1 MKKNYNV
8 LNLKEVFQYTMQDNR
23 RSAFTLAEVLIT
35 LGIIGVVAAM
45 TLPALINNHRDK
57 ELITRVK
64 KTYSALNQALELAQA
79 HYATPG
85 DNSALFSSGKTSA
98 ELTKEMSGYFN
109 GARYCEAGANAEGCK
124 NLNYKIKYAS
134 LMQSGNS
141 GALITNMTGYP
152 RIVLNDGSIIAM
164 DNKGNS
170 CDEVVETGTSFNPDG
185 SVQTNPDGSIKTWT
199 RTRAVCGKILFD
211 VNGNKNP
218 NQFGRDAY
226 AVDIYRNKIGDVTW
240 SAWGT
245 ESLHNILMGKKNPFV
260 YKDYDAN
267 GEFEW

>member
-8 LNLKEVFQYTMQDNR
+8 LNLKKVFQYTMQDNR

-35 LGIIGVVAAM
+35 LGIIGIVAAM

-98 ELTKEMSGYFN
+98 ELTKEMAEYFN
-109 GARYCEAGANAEGCK
+109 GARYCEAGTNAKDCK
-124 NLNYKIKYAS
+124 NLSYTIKYAT
-134 LMQSGNS
+134 LNQSGSS
-141 GALITNMTGYP
+141 GAAVTNLTANP

-164 DNKGNS
+164 NNKGNS
-170 CDEVVETGTSFNPDG
+170 CDEVVETGTSFNSDG
-185 SVQTNPDGSIKTWT
+185 SVAKNPDGSIKTWT
-199 RTRAVCGKILFD
+199 RTRAVCGTIWFD

-226 AVDIYRNKIGDVTW
+226 VVDVYRNKIGDPTW
-240 SAWGT
+240 SAYGIA
-245 ESLHNILMGKKNPFV
+245 SLHNILMGKTNPFV
-260 YKDYDAN
+260 YKDYDAD

>member
-1 MKKNYNV
+1 MKKNYN
-8 LNLKEVFQYTMQDNR
+8 
-23 RSAFTLAEVLIT
+23 AFTLAEVLIT
-35 LGIIGVVAAM
+35 LGIIGIVAAM

-98 ELTKEMSGYFN
+98 ELTKEMAEYFN
-109 GARYCEAGANAEGCK
+109 GARYCEAGTNAKDCK
-124 NLNYKIKYAS
+124 NLSYTIKYAT
-134 LMQSGNS
+134 LNQSGSS
-141 GALITNMTGYP
+141 GAAVTNLTANP

-164 DNKGNS
+164 NNKGNS

-218 NQFGRDAY
+218 
-226 AVDIYRNKIGDVTW
+226 
-240 SAWGT
+240 
-245 ESLHNILMGKKNPFV
+245 FV
-260 YKDYDAN
+260 YKDYDAD

>member
-98 ELTKEMSGYFN
+98 ELTKEMAEYFN
-109 GARYCEAGANAEGCK
+109 GARYCEAGTNAKDCK
-124 NLNYKIKYAS
+124 NLSYTIKYAT
-134 LMQSGNS
+134 LNQSGSS
-141 GALITNMTGYP
+141 GAAVTNLTANP

-164 DNKGNS
+164 NNKGNS
-170 CDEVVETGTSFNPDG
+170 CDEVVETGTSFNSDG
-185 SVQTNPDGSIKTWT
+185 SVAKNPDGSIKTWT
-199 RTRAVCGKILFD
+199 RTRAVCGTIWFD

-226 AVDIYRNKIGDVTW
+226 VVDVYRNKIGDPTW
-240 SAWGT
+240 SAYGIA
-245 ESLHNILMGKKNPFV
+245 SLHNILMGKTNPFV
-260 YKDYDAN
+260 YKDYDAD

>member
-35 LGIIGVVAAM
+35 LGIIGIVAAM

-85 DNSALFSSGKTSA
+85 DNSALFTSGKTSA

-141 GALITNMTGYP
+141 GAQITNLTANP

-164 DNKGNS
+164 NTKGNS
-170 CDEVVETGTSFNPDG
+170 CDEVVESGTSFNSDG
-185 SVQTNPDGSIKTWT
+185 SVAKNPDGSIKTWT
-199 RTRAVCGKILFD
+199 RTRAFCGTIWFD

-226 AVDIYRNKIGDVTW
+226 AVDIYRNKIGDSTW
-240 SAWGT
+240 NALGT
-245 ESLHNILMGKKNPFV
+245 DSLHNILMGKKNPFV

>member
-1 MKKNYNV
+1 MKKNYN
-8 LNLKEVFQYTMQDNR
+8 
-23 RSAFTLAEVLIT
+23 AFTLAEVLIT

-57 ELITRVK
+57 ELVTRVR

-85 DNSALFSSGKTSA
+85 DNAALFSSGKSAA
-98 ELTKEMSGYFN
+98 ELTKEMAGYFN
-109 GARYCEAGANAEGCK
+109 GARYCEAGANAKGCK
-124 NLNYKIKYAS
+124 NLSYKIKYAT
-134 LMQSGNS
+134 LNQSGSS
-141 GALITNMTGYP
+141 GAAVTSLTANP

-164 DNKGNS
+164 NNKGNS

-185 SVQTNPDGSIKTWT
+185 SVAKNPDGSIKTWT
-199 RTRAVCGKILFD
+199 RTRAVCGTIWFD

-226 AVDIYRNKIGDVTW
+226 AVDVYRNKIGDVTW
-240 SAWGT
+240 NAWGT
-245 ESLHNILMGKKNPFV
+245 ESLHNILMGKTNPFV
-260 YKDYDAN
+260 YKEYDAN